1 MVFILAGIAVSVHEF
16 VYLHHKVFQTAAL
29 GGALLIFLGLVL
41 ELIVRFTLVERAGFD
56 TLTETKRLLITHD
69 HNLLTD
75 GVFGRI
81 RHPLY
86 LGRITLDFGIALLFS
101 SLWGAVFMAMSA
113 LLFLIRIRVEEEMLI
128 EEFGDAYLEYRKQ
141 LRPNCVPP
149 CAMSK

>member
-1 MVFILAGIAVSVHEF
+1 MWVSVHDF
-16 VYLHHKVFQTAAL
+16 VYLHHKVFQTQAL
-29 GGALLIFLGLVL
+29 WGGVLLIFLGVVL

-56 TLTETKRLLITHD
+56 SLTETKRLLITHD

-101 SLWGAVFMAMSA
+101 SLWGAVLMAISA
-113 LLFLIRIRVEEEMLI
+113 LLFLVRIRVEEEMLI
-128 EEFGDAYLEYRKQ
+128 DEFGDAYLEYRKHTKT
-141 LRPNCVPP
+141 LIPYIY
-149 CAMSK
+149 